1 MREKIIKAYDNAK
14 HDIDRWFANA
24 ARDQIA
30 RNRQDD
36 VIECIF
42 CIGKAVMLSLTLEHD
57 FGEDTKAERENMKQL
72 KSYLQSE
79 MLGDMLI

>member
-14 HDIDRWFANA
+14 HDIDLWFANA

-30 RNRQDD
+30 RNKQDD

-42 CIGKAVMLSLTLEHD
+42 CIGKATMLSLILEHD
-57 FGEDTKAERENMKQL
+57 FGEDIKKERDNMKQL
-72 KSYLQSE
+72 KSYLQLE
-79 MLGDMLI
+79 MLSD

>member
-14 HDIDRWFANA
+14 NDIDLWFANA
-24 ARDQIA
+24 ARYQIA

-42 CIGKAVMLSLTLEHD
+42 CIGKATMLSLILEHD

-72 KSYLQSE
+72 KSYLQLE
-79 MLGDMLI
+79 MLSD

>member
-30 RNRQDD
+30 RNKQDD

-42 CIGKAVMLSLTLEHD
+42 CIGKATMLSLILEHD
-57 FGEDTKAERENMKQL
+57 FGEDTKKERDNMKQL
-72 KSYLQSE
+72 KSYLQFE
-79 MLGDMLI
+79 MLSD